1 MAHLKPQGE
10 CHHIFHQSLGMD
22 PNPIPTCIAP
32 YVLDCGVEMKWG
44 RSRLVWDKEGAV
56 IHAKLFGQVSG

>member
-1 MAHLKPQGE
+1 
-10 CHHIFHQSLGMD
+10 MD

-32 YVLDCGVEMKWG
+32 CVLDYGVEMKWG
-44 RSRLVWDKEGAV
+44 RSRLVWDKEVAV